1 MLRTS
6 ISNKQIHA
14 IACLSKRRV
23 KMVIIGI
30 SSYPLESSKEIGKRL
45 GEQPAL
51 PAYITLKGPYVS
63 SEVAVGIKTIALYEF
78 DQSKTREALD
88 IVHNRYIKYLGVP
101 GFTYSTHPW
110 LEVKEALKMI
120 GLG

>member
-1 MLRTS
+1 
-6 ISNKQIHA
+6 
-14 IACLSKRRV
+14 
-23 KMVIIGI
+23 MVIIAI

-45 GEQPAL
+45 GEQSPL
-51 PAYITLKGPYVS
+51 PTYITLRGPYVS
-63 SEVAVGIKTIALYEF
+63 SEVGVGIKTIALYEF

-88 IVHNRYIKYLGVP
+88 VVYNRYIKYLGVP
-101 GFTYSTHPW
+101 GFTYSAHPW